1 MNNVTIYPTLRPLFQ
16 VRDPK

>member
-1 MNNVTIYPTLRPLFQ
+1 MNNVTVYPTLRPLFQ